1 MSTECDGMRRP
12 AVQARPEL
20 DTRPDRHK
28 LRRARTA
35 SSWYGFR
42 CRARLICVGRFEVG
56 DGCSRRAA
64 RARAL
69 GYRRIGCLARDERSV
84 LVRRGPLGALH
95 AAHSQERTGG
105 GGGTR
110 MLTSSVLIVCARR
123 WSACNERAAHRFA
136 PRELLATAG
145 SNVRFSGRETLV
157 EGPGQSNS
165 YTAV

>member
-1 MSTECDGMRRP
+1 MGTECDGMRRP

-20 DTRPDRHK
+20 DTGPDRHK

-42 CRARLICVGRFEVG
+42 CRARLPTCGAR
-56 DGCSRRAA
+56 S

-84 LVRRGPLGALH
+84 LAWQGALGAMH

-110 MLTSSVLIVCARR
+110 MLTSSALIVCAHR
-123 WSACNERAAHRFA
+123 CERAAHRFA

-165 YTAV
+165 YTAVVFV